1 MKLKGTGVEFFDGL
15 KTIDSSITENGNLNT
30 LAFKEALLSFLDNHA
45 SPNAYIV
52 IDKMSILQSLGFN
65 AKDFVSL
72 TASLQ
77 MKVRK
82 RECIL
87 ITRCRG
93 KSNLDLTEDFTLEE
107 STDLPSNMLSHSAS
121 LNIVV
126 RPLSTGKSTNVTGNI
141 CFLWT
146 NEKSV
151 SRYQFR
157 VDEKDVQIF
166 AKGTSNAVL

>member
-1 MKLKGTGVEFFDGL
+1 
-15 KTIDSSITENGNLNT
+15 
-30 LAFKEALLSFLDNHA
+30 
-45 SPNAYIV
+45 
-52 IDKMSILQSLGFN
+52 MSILQSLGFN

-93 KSNLDLTEDFTLEE
+93 KSNLDLTEDFILEE